1 MGLALE
7 IDILASPFRTERH
20 KIIAALGAS
29 DSLRRYTG
37 KAVLLFN
44 VMGAATEILGSARLL
59 GVAVNNVYPAEEI
72 ITIDEIRWLA
82 TPRRYPVRRPKP
94 WEPWATVRSA
104 DFELLLEQ
112 CNLHHAWGS
121 AAPDVPWEQD
131 DLNGPLLAEIM
142 RRAGG
147 QCQLTGFEG
156 DAKEAVVP
164 RIIRP
169 LSEGGTR
176 EPGNFLV
183 LRQTWHGPFSS
194 FHVSVG
200 VGRVLVAAP
209 GRLGADLITR
219 LNANGYLAV
228 PDEAHR
234 TTLEANLSW
243 HFEQYVR
250 QLRWPI
256 APKL

>member
-1 MGLALE
+1 MGLAFE
-7 IDILASPFRTERH
+7 IDIAASPFCTEQH
-20 KIIAALGAS
+20 EIVAPLGAS
-29 DSLRRYTG
+29 DSLRRYVG
-37 KAVLLFN
+37 EAVLLFN

-59 GVAVNNVYPAEEI
+59 GVAVNNVYPAEEV
-72 ITIDEIRWLA
+72 ITIDEVRWLG

-94 WEPWATVRSA
+94 WEPWASIRSA
-104 DFELLLEQ
+104 DFELLLAQ
-112 CNLHHAWGS
+112 FNPHNAWES
-121 AAPDVPWEQD
+121 TAPYVPKEKD
-131 DLNGPLLAEIM
+131 DLNAPLLAEIM

-147 QCQLTGFEG
+147 QCQLTGFRG
-156 DAKEAVVP
+156 DTKEAVVP

-176 EPGNFLV
+176 EPGNFVV

-200 VGRVLVAAP
+200 VGRVLVATP
-209 GRLGADLITR
+209 RRLGADLITK
-219 LNANGYLAV
+219 LNANGYLLV

-234 TTLEANLSW
+234 ATLEANLSW